1 VRWRI
6 GAVLVSDH
14 YNEGPFVALQDSLDG
29 KPEPRCK
36 PARALVPF
44 EDVKTES
51 LGPVSRE
58 RELQVGRDEAIAM
71 STSHAVRR
79 ETMAHVERAGLRLGS
94 GDAPL
99 RVLERLRRFAWHPMS
114 GLTAF
119 TVPGAGA
126 PGSFV
131 TTEPIGELEFE
142 RTPQGS
148 ASRKTDRGTRHNALV
163 AALAT
168 LRSRVGCR
176 VNSAHLPRGFDM
188 GTRTSSAARAA
199 LLAAGIACVVHVGPA
214 QGDTRV
220 TRDATPGS
228 YVRYDGGTDATL
240 LSCSTGR
247 RTQNEPSV
255 AVDPRNASIVI
266 AGSNDYCAEIQN
278 GSGNVWGGYYRSTD
292 GGVTWTNSLVPGY
305 PADGSPAGTESPT
318 KGSCAAAGDPT
329 QAFDGEGRLF
339 YGFIC
344 FNRAKPTNGSIYVAT
359 YDQDGARYLRTVRV
373 DRGTPSVWGL
383 FQDKIN
389 VTTDQASGN
398 VYVLWAQYPGQ
409 SANNTLHFARSTDHG
424 ATFSKPVRITPGL
437 SEEQFADA
445 TVGPD
450 GALYVTY
457 RTIAH
462 QGSTADAI
470 WLVRSTDGG
479 ESFSAP
485 RLVAAIAPFDS
496 DQFSGNGADTCGD
509 GPFAC
514 PSGLTFA
521 RFSSQS
527 AVAAD
532 ATGVHVVYS
541 AETPSGQAKIYVR
554 SSPDG
559 LSWSSAAAT
568 LDDVTAGHQFFP
580 DVTSAAGTI
589 SVVFQDSRSDP
600 AYSPSLPPGNTAA
613 GVNSG
618 NVVHAILAQS
628 GNGGVDWTEQQL
640 STSGSNPNWE
650 VRGSM
655 RSPFFGDYNYASAV
669 GATVRAVWSD
679 SRDLIPGSD
688 PREVGEDDDADG
700 FDGLQTCTW
709 VPNDIDAA
717 AYSSPTIADACLS
730 QGGLDQNVYIAP

>member
-1 VRWRI
+1 MGMR
-6 GAVLVSDH
+6 
-14 YNEGPFVALQDSLDG
+14 
-29 KPEPRCK
+29 RC
-36 PARALVPF
+36 
-44 EDVKTES
+44 
-51 LGPVSRE
+51 
-58 RELQVGRDEAIAM
+58 
-71 STSHAVRR
+71 
-79 ETMAHVERAGLRLGS
+79 
-94 GDAPL
+94 
-99 RVLERLRRFAWHPMS
+99 
-114 GLTAF
+114 
-119 TVPGAGA
+119 
-126 PGSFV
+126 
-131 TTEPIGELEFE
+131 
-142 RTPQGS
+142 
-148 ASRKTDRGTRHNALV
+148 
-163 AALAT
+163 
-168 LRSRVGCR
+168 
-176 VNSAHLPRGFDM
+176 
-188 GTRTSSAARAA
+188 SAAGAA
-199 LLAAGIACVVHVGPA
+199 LLAAAIAAAAQSGPA
-214 QGDTRV
+214 QADTRV

-228 YVRYDGGTDATL
+228 YVRYDGGTDATML
-240 LSCSTGR
+240 ACSTGR

-255 AVDPRNASIVI
+255 AVDPLNPRVVV

-278 GSGNVWGGYYRSTD
+278 GSGNVWAGYYRSTD
-292 GGVTWTNSLVPGY
+292 GGTTWANSLVPGY
-305 PADGSPAGTESPT
+305 PAYASAAGTASPT
-318 KGSCAAAGDPT
+318 HGSCAAAGDPT

-344 FNRAKPTNGSIYVAT
+344 FNRAKPTNGSVYVVT

-389 VTTDQASGN
+389 VTTDVASGR

-409 SANNTLHFARSTDHG
+409 SGNNTLHFARSTDHG
-424 ATFSKPVRITPGL
+424 QTFSKPVRITPGL

-450 GALYVTY
+450 GTLYVTY

-462 QGSTADAI
+462 QSSTSDAI

-485 RLVAAIAPFDS
+485 QLVASITPFDS
-496 DQFSGNGADTCGD
+496 TEFSGNGADTCGD

-541 AETPSGQAKIYVR
+541 AETAGGQAKIFVR
-554 SSPDG
+554 NSPDG
-559 LSWSSAAAT
+559 LTWPAPPAT
-568 LDDVTAGHQFFP
+568 LDTAPTGHQFFP

-618 NVVHAILAQS
+618 NVVHAILARS
-628 GNGGVDWTEQQL
+628 TDSISWTEQQL
-640 STSGSNPNWE
+640 STAGSNPNWE
-650 VRGSM
+650 VRGSV
-655 RSPFFGDYNYASAV
+655 RSPFFGDYNYVSAV
-669 GATVRAVWSD
+669 GSTVRAVWSD
-679 SRDLIPGSD
+679 SRDLVPGSD
-688 PREVGEDDDADG
+688 PRETGADDDADG
-700 FDGLQTCTW
+700 FDGFQTCTW
-709 VPNDIDAA
+709 VPNDINAP

-730 QGGLDQNVYIAP
+730 QGALDQNIYIAP